1 MQPIT
6 RIASI
11 NVGQIREFPFA
22 GDIVRTAFFKYPT
35 DRRVEAGPLGL
46 SGDEQADLTVHGGLD
61 KAVYVY
67 PGEHYASWERS
78 LGQGSL
84 PPGSFGENL
93 TTEGLTEEQVY
104 IGDIFAV
111 GDALLQVT
119 QPRSPCYKLQIR
131 FNRPDAVALFVK
143 KGWPGW
149 YVSVLKAG
157 ALSPGDLVSRVGR
170 KQEDI
175 SVADVW
181 ALSFT
186 RRADPVTV
194 RKIEALDWLPT
205 FWKERIYR
213 FASLPAD
220 GK

>member
-6 RIASI
+6 RIASVNI
-11 NVGQIREFPFA
+11 GQIQEFPFA
-22 GDIVRTAFFKYPT
+22 GNIVRTAFFKHPT
-35 DRRVEAGPLGL
+35 DRRVEAGSLGL

-78 LGQGSL
+78 IGQGRL
-84 PPGSFGENL
+84 RPGSFGENL
-93 TTEGLTEEQVY
+93 TTEGLAEEQVY

-111 GDALLQVT
+111 GGALLQVT

-131 FNRPDAVALFVK
+131 FDRSDAVALFVK
-143 KGWPGW
+143 MGRPGF
-149 YVSVLKAG
+149 YVSVWKAG
-157 ALSPGDLVSRVGR
+157 TVSRGDVVSRVER
-170 KQEDI
+170 KQEGV

-186 RRADPVTV
+186 RRANPVTI
-194 RKIEALDWLPT
+194 KQIEYLDLLPA

-213 FASLPAD
+213 FA
-220 GK
+220 G